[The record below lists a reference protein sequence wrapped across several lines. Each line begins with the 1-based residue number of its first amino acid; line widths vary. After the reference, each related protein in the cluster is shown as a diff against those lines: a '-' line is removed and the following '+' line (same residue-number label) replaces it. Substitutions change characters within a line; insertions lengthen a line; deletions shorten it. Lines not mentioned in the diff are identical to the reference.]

1 MNWNELRAF
10 VCVARHASFS
20 KAAEEL
26 HITQPAVTKRV
37 QALEGSLSARLFD
50 RVGKRVHLTDAG
62 TQLLPRAEHLLREIS
77 DTQRLLRN
85 LKHEVSGVLSLATS
99 HHVGLHRLA
108 PVLREF
114 TQRYPDVRLDIRFED
129 SEAAHD
135 LVREAESELAVVTL
149 DPAGDTELAYEHLWH
164 DPLSF
169 AVAAEHPL
177 AGSSML
183 TLTELARH
191 PVIMPGLGT
200 YTGRIVAEVFSA
212 AGVPL
217 APAMST
223 NYLETIGMLVSTG
236 LGWSVLP
243 ASMMSADLVSIS
255 TEAPPLHRAL
265 GLVTHPRRTLSN
277 AAQAFTAVALEHRDR
292 ISASAPAPD
301 SGPGDA

>member
-1 MNWNELRAF
+1 MNWNDLSAF

-20 KAAEEL
+20 KAAQEL
-26 HITQPAVTKRV
+26 HLTQPAVTKRV
-37 QALEGSLSARLFD
+37 QALETSLSAKLFD

-62 TQLLPRAEHLLREIS
+62 SLLLPRAEHLLREIS

-85 LKHEVSGVLSLATS
+85 LKREVSGVLSLATS

-114 TQRYPDVRLDIRFED
+114 TQRYGDVRLDIRFED

-149 DPAGDTELAYEHLWH
+149 DPMGDPELAYERLWH

-169 AVAAEHPL
+169 VVAAEHPL
-177 AGSSML
+177 ARAGSL
-183 TLTELARH
+183 TLAELARH

-200 YTGRIVAEVFSA
+200 YTGRIVAEVFA
-212 AGVPL
+212 AADVPL
-217 APAMST
+217 TPAMST

-243 ASMMSADLVSIS
+243 ANMMSADLVSIP
-255 TEAPPLHRAL
+255 TDAPPLHRAL
-265 GLVTHPRRTLSN
+265 GLVTHPKRTLSN
-277 AAQAFTAVALEHRDR
+277 AAQAFTAVALQHRDAT
-292 ISASAPAPD
+292 SATAPVRDSALD
-301 SGPGDA
+301 DA